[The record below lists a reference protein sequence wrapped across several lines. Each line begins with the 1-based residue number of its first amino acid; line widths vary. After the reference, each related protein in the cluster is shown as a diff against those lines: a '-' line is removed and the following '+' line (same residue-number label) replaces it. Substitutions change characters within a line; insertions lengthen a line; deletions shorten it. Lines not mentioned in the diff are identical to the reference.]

1 VSSIETM
8 FSMVLIVGQKIY
20 NQFQG
25 VQKLTVDHRKTMNE
39 LVDAVNSQ
47 IVSFHSFPYI
57 WSSCY

>member
-1 VSSIETM
+1 VSSIKTM
-8 FSMVLIVGQKIY
+8 FRMVLIISQKIY

-25 VQKLTVDHRKTMNE
+25 VQKLTVDHQKIINK